1 MQRDILRSEGRLPG
15 GGRVML
21 YNTLHHRWL
30 RLIAAVVGELI
41 AAAALNLFIVP
52 LNLYNGGLLGLC
64 QIIRTLMQDYL
75 HISFGAYDVA
85 GIFYFILNIPILL
98 FAYKTLGRS
107 FVLKTL
113 VCTASYS
120 LFYSLIPIPATP
132 IVEDYLTACL
142 LGGILAGVGSGI
154 VLTCG
159 GSGGGLDI
167 VGLCLSK
174 RGSGFTVGKFS
185 LSFNAVLYTAC
196 LILFSPSVAI
206 YSVIYN
212 FFTAM
217 VLDRVHQQNVSVQA
231 LIFTR
236 EDQDALARFIIE
248 KLGRSVT
255 YWNGVGAYTGEG
267 VHVLCVCLSK
277 FEIEELLHVV
287 HTMDPHAFV
296 TAQEGTRIYGNFM
309 RKVGD

>member
-1 MQRDILRSEGRLPG
+1 
-15 GGRVML
+15 ML

-41 AAAALNLFIVP
+41 SAAALNLFIVP

-64 QIIRTLMQDYL
+64 QIIRTLMQEYL

-85 GIFYFILNIPILL
+85 GIFYFIINIPILL

-113 VCTASYS
+113 ICTASYS

-159 GSGGGLDI
+159 GSGGGLD
-167 VGLCLSK
+167 VLGLIMSK
-174 RGSGFTVGKFS
+174 RDSAFTVGKFA
-185 LSFNAVLYTAC
+185 LGFNALLYTAI
-196 LILFSPSVAI
+196 LILFDPEVAI

-212 FFTAM
+212 FANSM
-217 VLDRVHQQNVSVQA
+217 ILDRMHQQNVTVQA

-236 EDQDALARFIIE
+236 EDESVLADFII
-248 KLGRSVT
+248 KQLGRSVT
-255 YWNGVGAYTGEG
+255 YWDGVGAYTKDD
-267 VHVLCVCLSK
+267 VRVLCVCLSK
-277 FEIEELLHVV
+277 YEIEELLHMV
-287 HTMDPHAFV
+287 HSVDPHAFLTV
-296 TAQEGTRIYGNFM
+296 QEGVRVFGNFP
-309 RKVGD
+309 RKLG

>member
-1 MQRDILRSEGRLPG
+1 
-15 GGRVML
+15 ML

-41 AAAALNLFIVP
+41 SAAALNLFIVP

-64 QIIRTLMQDYL
+64 QIIRTLMQEYL

-85 GIFYFILNIPILL
+85 GIFYFIINIPILL

-113 VCTASYS
+113 ICTASYS

-174 RGSGFTVGKFS
+174 RGSAFTVGKFS
-185 LSFNAVLYTAC
+185 LSFNAFLYAAC
-196 LILFSPSVAI
+196 LILFSPAVAI

-277 FEIEELLHVV
+277 FEIEELLHAV

-296 TAQEGTRIYGNFM
+296 TAQEGTRIYGNFT